1 MECREEEE
9 IFNVLSCRMLSDWKY
24 EWKVDIHKAGQE
36 QRDGFH
42 VNACICLCQEIAV
55 SDYECPK
62 T

>member
-1 MECREEEE
+1 
-9 IFNVLSCRMLSDWKY
+9 MLSDWKY